1 MPTTMAAPASDA
13 AATAGYSSAI
23 VRDANGDVDE
33 QLQQQVRDA
42 VESKR
47 FADKYGLEKL
57 AAQWR
62 LAPEVCATLER
73 MHIHAFFPVQ
83 AVAIPKIL
91 DRSNDRITDICI
103 SAPTGSGKTLVY
115 IVPIIQRLLPRVV
128 CRIRALIVLPSRD
141 LAIQVHDIVRSFCAN
156 TPLKC
161 GLAIG
166 QSNFAAEQ
174 AALVGPIDHDRALF
188 GNSASVR
195 DGGQSLVDILVAT
208 PGRLVDHLEQTPG
221 FTLQHLQI
229 LVVDE
234 ADRLLNQSYQDWIP
248 KLYASIFHGQ
258 DAALSSHSAAAS
270 VGVQMTSRRQDSINR
285 RRIRT
290 PLTRVLLSAT
300 LTRNP
305 RKLASIGM
313 SNAELTKIGRV
324 DDVLADNAQE
334 GDDVDADD
342 ATEHDGDS
350 KASTSLYATPSNLA
364 EYVIEC
370 DAGSKPLVLLEVLS
384 SYAGTLSIVFTA
396 SVEATHRLARL
407 LQLYAPHP
415 ERIREYSS
423 SLTQKQRSA
432 LVAECKAN
440 RVETVVCSDAM
451 ARGMDI
457 DNVANVINYDVP
469 TFIKTYIH
477 RVGRTARAGRAG
489 RSVTLVKTGQ
499 MKGLTRMLKKAEK
512 STLTPFPL
520 DQAHMKTLV
529 PRYTKALEALKAT
542 LDAEKTGKLSAT
554 STLRSHTTAA
564 TASDDSTATKTTA
577 TDRPAPRSNSQ
588 SAAPHASVDRATAL
602 KQADSKRSLALL
614 SDQLEANLASKLQRT
629 H

>member
-1 MPTTMAAPASDA
+1 M
-13 AATAGYSSAI
+13 AGYA
-23 VRDANGDVDE
+23 DAQDGAVDE
-33 QLQQQVRDA
+33 QLQQA
-42 VESKR
+42 IKSKR
-47 FADKYGLEKL
+47 FADKYGLKKL

-62 LAPEVCATLER
+62 LAPEVCATLES

-91 DRSNDRITDICI
+91 DKSNDRITDICI

-115 IVPIIQRLLPRVV
+115 IVPIVQRLLSRVV
-128 CRIRALIVLPSRD
+128 CRVRALIVLPSRD
-141 LAIQVHDIVRSFCAN
+141 LAIQVHQIVTKFCAN

-174 AALVGPIDHDRALF
+174 AALVGAIDQDRTLF
-188 GNSASVR
+188 GNSTNEQ
-195 DGGQSLVDILVAT
+195 DGGHSLVDILVAT

-248 KLYASIFHGQ
+248 KIYASIFNGQ
-258 DAALSSHSAAAS
+258 E
-270 VGVQMTSRRQDSINR
+270 GVVPTARTDEVSDRKPAVPPMTSRRQDSINR

-334 GDDVDADD
+334 GDDAGSDNENGGDD
-342 ATEHDGDS
+342 DGASS
-350 KASTSLYATPSNLA
+350 KLYSTPTNLD
-364 EYVIEC
+364 EFVIEC
-370 DAGSKPLVLLEVLS
+370 DSGSKPLVLLEILS
-384 SYAGTLSIVFTA
+384 EYKDTLTIVFTA
-396 SVEATHRLARL
+396 SVNSTHRLARL
-407 LQLYAPHP
+407 LQLYSEHP

-423 SLTQKQRSA
+423 SLTQKQRTA
-432 LVAECKAN
+432 LVTECKAN
-440 RVETVVCSDAM
+440 KIETVVCSDAM

-499 MKGLTRMLKKAEK
+499 MKGLTRMLKKAENNK
-512 STLTPFPL
+512 LKPFPL
-520 DQAHMKTLV
+520 KKDHMKTLI
-529 PRYTKALEALKAT
+529 PRYTKALEQLKET
-542 LDAEKTGKLSAT
+542 LDSEKSGKLSAT
-554 STLRSHTTAA
+554 TTLRSHQSTTG
-564 TASDDSTATKTTA
+564 T
-577 TDRPAPRSNSQ
+577 SNSSTTVYQTKQQQKKQKTSNTKDMTQ
-588 SAAPHASVDRATAL
+588 SDAVDGQDADLTNDL
-602 KQADSKRSLALL
+602 KNLDKKRSLSILY
-614 SDQLEANLASKLQRT
+614 DQLEKNLASKLPRKQ
-629 H
+629 

>member
-1 MPTTMAAPASDA
+1 M
-13 AATAGYSSAI
+13 AGYAA
-23 VRDANGDVDE
+23 VLDAQDGGAVDE
-33 QLQQQVRDA
+33 QLQQQLQDA
-42 VESKR
+42 IESKR
-47 FADKYGLEKL
+47 FADKYGLDKL

-62 LAPEVCATLER
+62 LAPEVCATLEA

-91 DRSNDRITDICI
+91 DKSNDRITDICI

-115 IVPIIQRLLPRVV
+115 IVPIVQRLLSRVV
-128 CRIRALIVLPSRD
+128 CRVRALIVLPSRD
-141 LAIQVHDIVRSFCAN
+141 LAIQVHQIVTKFCAN

-166 QSNFAAEQ
+166 QSNFVAEQ
-174 AALVGPIDHDRALF
+174 AALVGAIDQDRALF
-188 GNSASVR
+188 GNSASEQ
-195 DGGQSLVDILVAT
+195 DGGHSLVDILVAT

-248 KLYASIFHGQ
+248 KIYASIFSGQ
-258 DAALSSHSAAAS
+258 EGVVPVATATAGTDESSSRKLA
-270 VGVQMTSRRQDSINR
+270 VPPMTSRRQDSIDR

-334 GDDVDADD
+334 GDDAGSENENGDD
-342 ATEHDGDS
+342 EGGASS
-350 KASTSLYATPSNLA
+350 KLYSTPTNLD
-364 EYVIEC
+364 EFVIEC
-370 DAGSKPLVLLEVLS
+370 DSGSKPLVLLEILS
-384 SYAGTLSIVFTA
+384 EYEDTLTIVFTA
-396 SVEATHRLARL
+396 SVNSTHRLARL
-407 LQLYAPHP
+407 LQLHSEHP

-423 SLTQKQRSA
+423 SLTQKQRTA

-440 RVETVVCSDAM
+440 KVETVVCSDAM

-499 MKGLTRMLKKAEK
+499 MKGLTRMLKKAENNK
-512 STLTPFPL
+512 LKPFPL
-520 DQAHMKTLV
+520 KKEHMKTLI
-529 PRYTKALEALKAT
+529 PRYTKALEQLKDT
-542 LDAEKTGKLSAT
+542 LDAEKSGKLSAT
-554 STLRSHTTAA
+554 TTLRSHQNAASTTVDQTKHQKKKQREAVGDQDA
-564 TASDDSTATKTTA
+564 DLTTDLKDSDK
-577 TDRPAPRSNSQ
+577 
-588 SAAPHASVDRATAL
+588 
-602 KQADSKRSLALL
+602 KRSLSVLY
-614 SDQLEANLASKLQRT
+614 DQLEKNLASKLPRKQ
-629 H
+629 

>member
-1 MPTTMAAPASDA
+1 MS
-13 AATAGYSSAI
+13 GY
-23 VRDANGDVDE
+23 VDE
-33 QLQQQVRDA
+33 ASAEVDAQLQQQLQEAIDT
-42 VESKR
+42 KR
-47 FADKYGLEKL
+47 FVEKYGLEKL
-57 AAQWR
+57 GAQWR
-62 LAPEVCATLER
+62 LAPEVSATLKS
-73 MHIHAFFPVQ
+73 MNIHSFFPVQ

-91 DRSNDRITDICI
+91 DKSNDRITDICI

-115 IVPIIQRLLPRVV
+115 IVPIVQRLITRVV
-128 CRIRALIVLPSRD
+128 CRVRALIVLPSRD
-141 LAIQVHDIVRSFCAN
+141 LAIQVHQIVTKFCAN

-174 AALVGPIDHDRALF
+174 AALVGQIDQERALF
-188 GNSASVR
+188 GNSASDH
-195 DGGQSLVDILVAT
+195 DGGHSLVDILVAT

-248 KLYASIFHGQ
+248 KIYASIFNGQ
-258 DAALSSHSAAAS
+258 EGA
-270 VGVQMTSRRQDSINR
+270 VGGADGSGKLTGAVAPMTCRRQDSINR

-313 SNAELTKIGRV
+313 SNAELTKIGRI

-334 GDDVDADD
+334 GANSENDEDDDEDD
-342 ATEHDGDS
+342 SSNAT
-350 KASTSLYATPSNLA
+350 KLYATPSNLD

-370 DAGSKPLVLLEVLS
+370 DSGSKPLVLLEILS
-384 SYAGTLSIVFTA
+384 EYKDTLSIVFTA
-396 SVEATHRLARL
+396 SVNSTHRLARL
-407 LQLYAPHP
+407 LQLHSEHP

-423 SLTQKQRSA
+423 SLTQKQRTA

-440 RVETVVCSDAM
+440 KIETVVCSDAM

-457 DNVANVINYDVP
+457 DNVSNVINYDVP

-499 MKGLTRMLKKAEK
+499 MKGLTRMLKKAENNK
-512 STLTPFPL
+512 LKAFPL
-520 DQAHMKTLV
+520 KREHMKTLI
-529 PRYTKALEALKAT
+529 PRYTQALEQLKTT
-542 LDAEKTGKLSAT
+542 LDAEKSGKLGST
-554 STLRSHTTAA
+554 TTLRAHGSSAA
-564 TASDDSTATKTTA
+564 QSKKTE
-577 TDRPAPRSNSQ
+577 Q
-588 SAAPHASVDRATAL
+588 SALDL
-602 KQADSKRSLALL
+602 KDTDKKRSLSVLYE
-614 SDQLEANLASKLQRT
+614 QLEKNLETKLHRKQ
-629 H
+629 

>member
-1 MPTTMAAPASDA
+1 MSGYA
-13 AATAGYSSAI
+13 AA
-23 VRDANGDVDE
+23 VDANGDVDE
-33 QLQQQVRDA
+33 QLQQQVQQA

-47 FADKYGLEKL
+47 FADKYGLAKL

-62 LAPEVCATLER
+62 LAPEVCATLTN
-73 MHIHAFFPVQ
+73 MNIHAFFPVQ

-91 DRSNDRITDICI
+91 DKSNDRVTDICI

-115 IVPIIQRLLPRVV
+115 IVPIVQRLLPRVV
-128 CRIRALIVLPSRD
+128 PRVRALIVLPSRD
-141 LAIQVHDIVRSFCAN
+141 LAIQVHQIVTNFCVN

-174 AALVGPIDHDRALF
+174 AALVGSIDQDRALF
-188 GNSASVR
+188 GNSASEQ
-195 DGGQSLVDILVAT
+195 DGGRSLVDILVAT

-248 KLYASIFHGQ
+248 KIYASIFNGQ
-258 DAALSSHSAAAS
+258 EAAATTAATAAPVISEDSSSHKI
-270 VGVQMTSRRQDSINR
+270 GEPMTSRRQDSINR

-334 GDDVDADD
+334 GDDADGNNSENEND
-342 ATEHDGDS
+342 DDGNSAS
-350 KASTSLYATPSNLA
+350 KLYSTPTNLD

-370 DAGSKPLVLLEVLS
+370 DSGSKPLVLLEVLS
-384 SYAGTLSIVFTA
+384 EYRDTLTIVFTA
-396 SVEATHRLARL
+396 SVNSTHRLARL
-407 LQLYAPHP
+407 LQLHSDHP

-423 SLTQKQRSA
+423 SLTQKQRTA

-440 RVETVVCSDAM
+440 KIETIVCSDAM

-499 MKGLTRMLKKAEK
+499 MKGLTRMLKKAESNK
-512 STLTPFPL
+512 LKPFPL
-520 DQAHMKTLV
+520 KKDHMKTLI
-529 PRYTKALEALKAT
+529 PRYTKALEQLKDT
-542 LDAEKTGKLSAT
+542 LDAEKSGKLGST
-554 STLRSHTTAA
+554 TTLRSNQSGLSTSNNNSSSAAASQMKTDKASKTTTASSEKNDGEEENLK
-564 TASDDSTATKTTA
+564 TDLKDSDK
-577 TDRPAPRSNSQ
+577 
-588 SAAPHASVDRATAL
+588 
-602 KQADSKRSLALL
+602 KRSLALL
-614 SDQLEANLASKLQRT
+614 YDQLEKNLASKLQRKQ
-629 H
+629 

>member
-1 MPTTMAAPASDA
+1 MSGYVEASA
-13 AATAGYSSAI
+13 AA
-23 VRDANGDVDE
+23 VVDE
-33 QLQQQVRDA
+33 QLQQQLQAAIDT
-42 VESKR
+42 KR
-47 FADKYGLEKL
+47 FEAKYGLGKL
-57 AAQWR
+57 SAQWR
-62 LAPEVCATLER
+62 LAPEVSATLR
-73 MHIHAFFPVQ
+73 GMNIHAFFPVQ

-91 DRSNDRITDICI
+91 DKSNDRITDICI

-115 IVPIIQRLLPRVV
+115 IVPIVQRLITRVV
-128 CRIRALIVLPSRD
+128 CRVRALIVLPSRD
-141 LAIQVHDIVRSFCAN
+141 LAIQVHQIVTKFCAN

-174 AALVGPIDHDRALF
+174 AALVGAIDHERALF
-188 GNSASVR
+188 GNSAGDR
-195 DGGQSLVDILVAT
+195 DGGHSLVDILVAT

-248 KLYASIFHGQ
+248 KIYASIFNGH
-258 DAALSSHSAAAS
+258 DASSSMTEAIAS
-270 VGVQMTSRRQDSINR
+270 SGAVPMTCRRQDSINR

-313 SNAELTKIGRV
+313 SNAELTKIGRI

-334 GDDVDADD
+334 GVDSEDENNDD
-342 ATEHDGDS
+342 EDGEGG
-350 KASTSLYATPSNLA
+350 KEKLYSTPSNLA

-370 DAGSKPLVLLEVLS
+370 DAGSKPLVLLEILS
-384 SYAGTLSIVFTA
+384 EYKGTLSIVFTA
-396 SVEATHRLARL
+396 SVNSTHRLARL
-407 LQLYAPHP
+407 LQLYSDHP

-423 SLTQKQRSA
+423 SLTQKQRTA

-440 RVETVVCSDAM
+440 KIETVVCSDAM

-457 DNVANVINYDVP
+457 DNVSNVINYDVP

-499 MKGLTRMLKKAEK
+499 MKGLTRMLKKAENNK
-512 STLTPFPL
+512 LTPFPL
-520 DQAHMKTLV
+520 QKEHMKTLI
-529 PRYTKALEALKAT
+529 PRYMQALEQLKTT

-554 STLRSHTTAA
+554 TTLRTHGGGNSSSAKKSHQQTTDNAE
-564 TASDDSTATKTTA
+564 ASGL
-577 TDRPAPRSNSQ
+577 
-588 SAAPHASVDRATAL
+588 SADLKDADKKRALSVL
-602 KQADSKRSLALL
+602 YE
-614 SDQLEANLASKLQRT
+614 QLEKNLATKLQRKQ
-629 H
+629 

>member
-1 MPTTMAAPASDA
+1 M
-13 AATAGYSSAI
+13 AGYA
-23 VRDANGDVDE
+23 VQDGGDVDE
-33 QLQQQVRDA
+33 QLQRQLQQA

-62 LAPEVCATLER
+62 LGPEVCATLTA

-91 DRSNDRITDICI
+91 DRSSDRVTDICI

-115 IVPIIQRLLPRVV
+115 IVPIVQRLLARVV
-128 CRIRALIVLPSRD
+128 CRVRALIVLPSRD
-141 LAIQVHDIVRSFCAN
+141 LAIQVHQIVAKFCAN

-174 AALVGPIDHDRALF
+174 AALVGQIDHDRALF
-188 GNSASVR
+188 GNSASEC
-195 DGGQSLVDILVAT
+195 DGGHSLVDILVAT

-248 KLYASIFHGQ
+248 KIYASIFNGQ
-258 DAALSSHSAAAS
+258 E
-270 VGVQMTSRRQDSINR
+270 GVLPVPATPADDESRSGRKPPVPPMTSRRQDSINR

-334 GDDVDADD
+334 GDDAAGSDNET
-342 ATEHDGDS
+342 ATNNEDENASSLSS
-350 KASTSLYATPSNLA
+350 KLYSTPTNLD
-364 EYVIEC
+364 EFVIEC
-370 DAGSKPLVLLEVLS
+370 DSGSKPLVLLEILS
-384 SYAGTLSIVFTA
+384 EYRDTLTIVFTA
-396 SVEATHRLARL
+396 SVNSTHRLARL
-407 LQLYAPHP
+407 LQLHAEHP

-423 SLTQKQRSA
+423 SLSQKQRSA

-440 RVETVVCSDAM
+440 KIETVVCSDAM

-499 MKGLTRMLKKAEK
+499 MKGLTRMLKKAENNK
-512 STLTPFPL
+512 LKPFPL
-520 DQAHMKTLV
+520 KKDHMKTLI
-529 PRYTKALEALKAT
+529 PRYTKALELLKDT
-542 LDAEKTGKLSAT
+542 LDAEKSGKLSAT
-554 STLRSHTTAA
+554 TTLRQSSNSA
-564 TASDDSTATKTTA
+564 TVDQTSQRKKTNTATSAKQSSADGDLKT
-577 TDRPAPRSNSQ
+577 D
-588 SAAPHASVDRATAL
+588 L
-602 KQADSKRSLALL
+602 KDSDKKRSFSVLY
-614 SDQLEANLASKLQRT
+614 DQLEKNLASKLPRKQ
-629 H
+629 